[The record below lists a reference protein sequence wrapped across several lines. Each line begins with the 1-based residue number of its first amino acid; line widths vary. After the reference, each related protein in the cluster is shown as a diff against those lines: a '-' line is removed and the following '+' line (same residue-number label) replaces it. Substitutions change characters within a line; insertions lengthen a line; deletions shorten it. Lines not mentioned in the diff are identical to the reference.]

1 MQLRSKQPQRRL
13 RARAVERKFP
23 IRDGPVNQE
32 TKERRGRQQNE
43 DDHPGAKT
51 RSPES
56 IAYLEHAHRAA

>member
-1 MQLRSKQPQRRL
+1 
-13 RARAVERKFP
+13 VERKFP

-56 IAYLEHAHRAA
+56 IAHLEHAHRAA